1 MIGLH
6 DAVSKLEDAVLAAL
20 ARGEPPGDIG
30 AHALLL
36 LLRRYHAGA
45 RDDIG
50 DVLGR
55 ALAAA
60 LETHTSDRST
70 GARAAWL
77 AVFVEA
83 SSLSDDER
91 LIGAVG
97 ALATGLRELWRSHR
111 IDERAAAIGGCL
123 VAAGLEPFQSYAPD
137 AIDELERLV
146 ARTYEPGEVFG
157 DTADQVRTAST
168 LLTAYALSG
177 RLPYSMLAEELIQPM
192 RTGGAAGPSAF
203 AVSCEGARVLCR
215 LANLHDDP

>member
-1 MIGLH
+1 M
-6 DAVSKLEDAVLAAL
+6 
-20 ARGEPPGDIG
+20 
-30 AHALLL
+30 
-36 LLRRYHAGA
+36 
-45 RDDIG
+45 
-50 DVLGR
+50 
-55 ALAAA
+55 
-60 LETHTSDRST
+60 
-70 GARAAWL
+70 
-77 AVFVEA
+77 
-83 SSLSDDER
+83 SDDDR

-123 VAAGLEPFQSYAPD
+123 VAAGLEPFHSYAAD

-192 RTGGAAGPSAF
+192 RTGGAAGPTAF

-215 LANLHDDP
+215 LANLHDDPEYRAAAILAPGVDYRLDAERVLRGQMAPALQLGAAGAIYGVALLELESGFH